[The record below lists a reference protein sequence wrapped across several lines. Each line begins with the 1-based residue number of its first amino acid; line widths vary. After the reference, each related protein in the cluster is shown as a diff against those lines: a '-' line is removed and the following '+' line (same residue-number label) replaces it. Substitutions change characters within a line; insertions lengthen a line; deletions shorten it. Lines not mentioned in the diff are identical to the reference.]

1 MRSRDRRPTVLGL
14 CSFTHDS
21 AGALITGGKLTG
33 MVEEER
39 LSGVKHTREYPAEA
53 VQWLL
58 ADAGLTSADV
68 DVVAYNFAGH
78 RYLGGI
84 TGIPGHLLRA
94 TTRPRALPRAASF
107 AVIHHR
113 YRQRMKTLKGMF
125 PNGQVRGVPHH
136 LAHGTYAFAAS
147 GFDQAAVLIIDSLGE
162 TCTTS
167 ISSAR
172 TRPDGDVRYRI
183 IETISDPASLGYAYG
198 AVTAHLG
205 WRRGDEEGTVMALAA
220 LGDPARF
227 RSLFARAIPLTPAGF
242 ALDPALFPLRVLR
255 HGWPR
260 VTPAFIAATCPP
272 RLPGEEAAQVH
283 ADLAA
288 GLQERTEQV
297 MVHLARRARAVTGA
311 GQLCV
316 GGGVAMNCVGIGKI
330 LADGQFDEVFVP
342 PAPGDS
348 GAAIGAALAAHHDVT
363 GVLPGGPVRS
373 CYLGPA
379 YPEFTPAAA
388 PQPGLSARQLADPAR
403 LPGGSAGRGEDRRV
417 VPGQAGGRAAGAG
430 QPVHPR
436 VPAPAG
442 RDRPAECRGEVP

>member
-33 MVEEER
+33 MAEEER

-78 RYLGGI
+78 RYLAGI
-84 TGIPGHLLRA
+84 TGIPGHLLQGHDPA
-94 TTRPRALPRAASF
+94 PGTAASGQLRRHPPQVP
-107 AVIHHR
+107 AAHE
-113 YRQRMKTLKGMF
+113 TLKGMF

-220 LGDPARF
+220 LGDPAGSVPCSPA
-227 RSLFARAIPLTPAGF
+227 RSRSRPPGSRWTLPCSRCGCSGTAG
-242 ALDPALFPLRVLR
+242 RVS
-255 HGWPR
+255 PR
-260 VTPAFIAATCPP
+260 PSS
-272 RLPGEEAAQVH
+272 LP
-283 ADLAA
+283 
-288 GLQERTEQV
+288 
-297 MVHLARRARAVTGA
+297 
-311 GQLCV
+311 
-316 GGGVAMNCVGIGKI
+316 
-330 LADGQFDEVFVP
+330 
-342 PAPGDS
+342 
-348 GAAIGAALAAHHDVT
+348 
-363 GVLPGGPVRS
+363 
-373 CYLGPA
+373 
-379 YPEFTPAAA
+379 
-388 PQPGLSARQLADPAR
+388 PAR
-403 LPGGSAGRGEDRRV
+403 LASPARRPPRSTPISRRDCRSAPSR
-417 VPGQAGGRAAGAG
+417 
-430 QPVHPR
+430 
-436 VPAPAG
+436 
-442 RDRPAECRGEVP
+442 